1 MGESTEPIGFQRVGV
16 GEYGEDVREDAA
28 LGRRGRV
35 PREHEACAR
44 SEGPTWGPK
53 GAWTGR
59 QGRSSGHAIRAERE
73 CDAKG

>member
-16 GEYGEDVREDAA
+16 GKYGEDVREDAA

-44 SEGPTWGPK
+44 SEGPT
-53 GAWTGR
+53 
-59 QGRSSGHAIRAERE
+59 
-73 CDAKG
+73 